1 MVGIC
6 RWKLAPSYV
15 AKNDVIFFHTCL
27 EGHLCID
34 LGNPTVKFY
43 TKRVKANK
51 TGFLLMYLKLK
62 WAFDLTSRSHL
73 RVEEVKNFGW
83 TLQKIDI
90 HLLYV
95 IIRCICTGGTMGWFG
110 PKTAINFCWKIR
122 KTSQK
127 LLMVSNGTCVSQQL
141 EQVCLSYKNC
151 MYCFS

>member
-1 MVGIC
+1 MGIFVITTSYIRLFC
-6 RWKLAPSYV
+6 IALQTLALPINRVLYIYIGGVPICGNWRPAMWLKMMS
-15 AKNDVIFFHTCL
+15 IFFHTCL

-62 WAFDLTSRSHL
+62 WAFDLTSSSHL

-95 IIRCICTGGTMGWFG
+95 IIRCICTGGGAMCWFG
-110 PKTAINFCWKIR
+110 PKRYN
-122 KTSQK
+122 
-127 LLMVSNGTCVSQQL
+127 
-141 EQVCLSYKNC
+141 
-151 MYCFS
+151 